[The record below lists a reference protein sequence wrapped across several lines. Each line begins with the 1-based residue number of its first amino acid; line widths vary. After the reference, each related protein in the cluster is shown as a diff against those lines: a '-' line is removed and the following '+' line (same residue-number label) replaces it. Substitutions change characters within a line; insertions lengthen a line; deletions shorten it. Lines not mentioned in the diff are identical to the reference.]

1 MQARDGT
8 SLYDSSEHSESLHWP
23 RSRTRYSSEKLT
35 RFQALKGMT
44 LDAAYASFAEEEIGS
59 LEEGKKAD
67 FVILD
72 HDILNESA
80 DDYSTILKTKVLMT
94 VVDGKIAYGGL

>member
-1 MQARDGT
+1 
-8 SLYDSSEHSESLHWP
+8 
-23 RSRTRYSSEKLT
+23 
-35 RFQALKGMT
+35 MT

-59 LEEGKKAD
+59 LKEGKKAD

-72 HDILNESA
+72 NDILDESA
-80 DDYSTILKTKVLMT
+80 VDYSAVLKTKVLMT

>member
-1 MQARDGT
+1 
-8 SLYDSSEHSESLHWP
+8 
-23 RSRTRYSSEKLT
+23 
-35 RFQALKGMT
+35 MT

-72 HDILNESA
+72 HDILDESA
-80 DDYSTILKTKVLMT
+80 DDYGTILKTKVLMT